1 MSYLGNR
8 AATGPFALTANGTFQ
23 QYPQSTTL
31 YGGTATDSSIDTLLG
46 TKWDAE
52 DGREFTLVLAGASA
66 LAEGKLMQD
75 AALVADHQDL
85 TVVSFTPYSTTAG
98 TPANVVVTLG
108 GAAVTANEYQLG
120 YAVVV
125 DGTGAGQTL
134 QIQSHLA
141 QATTNGNVQINLA
154 DGPNTALDTTSKVSL
169 VFQPGNGVIV
179 HPASASTNSPRGV
192 TMYPV
197 TAANYAYLLS
207 KGTVS
212 CLSDSG
218 AAAAGLAISPS
229 TGTAGAITVF
239 STSTEIVGRSIILTV
254 SAKYYPVVIDL

>member
-1 MSYLGNR
+1 MSYIGQR
-8 AATGPFALTANGTFQ
+8 APTGPFGFTANGTFQ
-23 QYPQSTTL
+23 QYPQTTTL
-31 YGGTATDSSIDTLLG
+31 YGGTATDSSINTILG
-46 TKWDAE
+46 TRWELE
-52 DGREFTLVLAGASA
+52 DGRETVLVLAGATN
-66 LAEGKLMQD
+66 LAVGKLMQD
-75 AALVADHQDL
+75 AALIADHQDL
-85 TVVSFTPYSTTAG
+85 TVVSFTAYNTTSG

-141 QATTNGNVQINLA
+141 QATTTGNVQINLA
-154 DGPNTALDTTSKVSL
+154 DAPNTALDTTSKVSL
-169 VFQPGNGVIV
+169 VFQPGNGVVV

-197 TAANYAYLLS
+197 TATNYAYLLS
-207 KGTVS
+207 KGAVS

-218 AAAAGLAISPS
+218 SAANGLAISPS

-239 STSTEIVGRSIILTV
+239 STSTEIVGRSIYTTV